1 MPRHTFKPT
10 DAKVEG
16 HGMWHGRAV
25 ERCVC
30 GVERAKMTIIS
41 YRITKTSS
49 SQTKKEVKLFRD
61 PPKDWAEKTLP
72 CAGTRKT

>member
-1 MPRHTFKPT
+1 
-10 DAKVEG
+10 
-16 HGMWHGRAV
+16 
-25 ERCVC
+25 
-30 GVERAKMTIIS
+30 MTIIS